1 MKDPRNSAQLT
12 PLRRKLRKL
21 QRDPRSFLI
30 DSKGFKV
37 AEQGAKRTWKQ
48 MIRLGSFMWVVAIF
62 LLAVIYYTAIASDR
76 FVSEAKVIIRQ
87 ADPMKSV
94 PDISILGLASSNNTD
109 IQVVQQYILSLE
121 MLKALDL
128 RLQLKKHYQ
137 SSSADWL
144 SRLSNDATQED
155 FLDYYTNHLTLSLDS
170 TSGVLTIRA
179 QAFTPAFAK
188 QILDAIV
195 EISEKKINGL
205 SHKVAGEQVQF
216 VEHEISRAHE
226 RLQKTRGEILEFQ
239 NKHQLVSPEGQTQAL
254 QGVINELQAE
264 LVRQQAEYK
273 RLTSFMNSSA
283 PEVIAL
289 KDRIDAL
296 NHQLEQE
303 QKRLTSKETPALNEV
318 TADFQNYQ
326 VQAELSTDL
335 YKASL
340 TSLEQARIEA
350 YRKLKFLLVI
360 SDPEVAEEAMYP
372 ERAYNLATL
381 AVLLCLFYGLVVM
394 VLATIREHQD

>member
-350 YRKLKFLLVI
+350 
-360 SDPEVAEEAMYP
+360 
-372 ERAYNLATL
+372 
-381 AVLLCLFYGLVVM
+381 
-394 VLATIREHQD
+394 

>member
-1 MKDPRNSAQLT
+1 MKEPRNNAQLT
-12 PLRRKLRKL
+12 PLRRKIRKL

-62 LLAVIYYTAIASDR
+62 LLAMIYYTAIASDR
-76 FVSEAKVIIRQ
+76 FVSEVKVIIKQ
-87 ADPMKSV
+87 ADTMKTV
-94 PDISILGLASSNNTD
+94 PDVSILGLTGSNNTD
-109 IQVVQQYILSLE
+109 IQIVQQYVLSLE
-121 MLKALDL
+121 MLKALDQ

-137 SSSADWL
+137 STSADWL
-144 SRLSNDATQED
+144 SRLSSGATQED
-155 FLDYYTNHLTLSLDS
+155 FLEYYINHISLSLDS
-170 TSGVLTIRA
+170 TSGVLTIQA
-179 QAFTPAFAK
+179 QAFTPEFAK
-188 QILDAIV
+188 SILDAIV
-195 EISEKKINGL
+195 EVSEKKINGL

-216 VEHEISRAHE
+216 VEREISRAHE
-226 RLQKTRGEILEFQ
+226 RLQKTRGEILDFQ

-273 RLTSFMNSSA
+273 RLTSFMNSTA

-335 YKASL
+335 YKTSL
-340 TSLEQARIEA
+340 TSLEQARVEA

-360 SDPEVAEEAMYP
+360 ANPEVAEEAMYP
-372 ERAYNLATL
+372 ERVYNLATI
-381 AVLLCLFYGLVVM
+381 AVLLCLFYGLLVM
-394 VLATIREHQD
+394 ILATIREHQD

>member
-1 MKDPRNSAQLT
+1 MKDPRDNVQLT

-62 LLAVIYYTAIASDR
+62 LLAVVYYTAIASDR

-121 MLKALDL
+121 MLKALDR
-128 RLQLKKHYQ
+128 RLQLKQHYQ
-137 SSSADWL
+137 SSSADWF
-144 SRLSNDATQED
+144 SRLSSDAAQEE
-155 FLDYYTNHLTLSLDS
+155 FLDYYTHHISLSLDT
-170 TSGVLTIRA
+170 TSGVLTIQA
-179 QAFTPAFAK
+179 QAFTPEFAK

-195 EISEKKINGL
+195 EISEKKINSL

-216 VEHEISRAHE
+216 VEHEISRAHN

-273 RLTSFMNSSA
+273 RLTSFMNSTA
-283 PEVIAL
+283 PEVVAL

-372 ERAYNLATL
+372 ERVYNLTTI

-394 VLATIREHQD
+394 ILATIREHQD

>member
-144 SRLSNDATQED
+144 SRLSSDATQED

-216 VEHEISRAHE
+216 VEHEISR
-226 RLQKTRGEILEFQ
+226 
-239 NKHQLVSPEGQTQAL
+239 P
-254 QGVINELQAE
+254 
-264 LVRQQAEYK
+264 
-273 RLTSFMNSSA
+273 
-283 PEVIAL
+283 
-289 KDRIDAL
+289 
-296 NHQLEQE
+296 
-303 QKRLTSKETPALNEV
+303 
-318 TADFQNYQ
+318 
-326 VQAELSTDL
+326 
-335 YKASL
+335 
-340 TSLEQARIEA
+340 
-350 YRKLKFLLVI
+350 
-360 SDPEVAEEAMYP
+360 
-372 ERAYNLATL
+372 
-381 AVLLCLFYGLVVM
+381 
-394 VLATIREHQD
+394 